1 MCWASQSLNDDD
13 DDDDCDDGKGI
24 AVGRVEEETCYGRC
38 LCAMRIMNRSGW
50 LQFIRLSS
58 SY

>member
-13 DDDDCDDGKGI
+13 DDDDCDGGKGI
-24 AVGRVEEETCYGRC
+24 AVGREEETCYGRC